1 MLTFHLQ
8 PGALTALRFGY
19 SPLLELAMSYRLLL
33 RPDLHASYRGWLDEA
48 QAATHDLMLPY
59 LDAVIL
65 PSHYLADFV
74 TPTPAT
80 AITDLETEFDRM
92 RETPAAVIR
101 ENTELL
107 IRHYGDSEARQH
119 FLMYPHD
126 ALECL
131 IAELRLYWA
140 RTLAQHW
147 GRIQSVLDAD
157 VMFRARQLALQG
169 INPLF
174 GSLSRVL
181 TYEDSTIRIAKPIEK
196 NATVKAA
203 EVVFNGTGLQLIPSM
218 FACPDLSWQTHPNWQ
233 PMILYR
239 ARGTGLWYQPLP
251 EDSDEA
257 LQVLMGSTRARLL
270 HTLIQEPVNT
280 SELAN
285 RLEITA
291 GAVSQHLNLLN
302 QAGLVES
309 YRSGSRVYYRLSPR
323 GEGLL
328 SLFAL

>member
-8 PGALTALRFGY
+8 PGDLTALRFGY
-19 SPLLELAMSYRLLL
+19 SPLLELSMSYRVLL
-33 RPDLHASYRGWLDEA
+33 RPDLHTSYRGWLDEA
-48 QAATHDLMLPY
+48 RAATHDLMLPY
-59 LDAVIL
+59 MDAVIL
-65 PSHYLADFV
+65 PNYYLADFV

-80 AITDLETEFDRM
+80 AITDLEAEFDRM
-92 RETPAAVIR
+92 RATPVAVIR

-119 FLMYPHD
+119 FLVYPHD

-131 IAELRLYWA
+131 IAELRLYWS
-140 RTLAQHW
+140 RTLAHHW
-147 GRIQSVLDAD
+147 GRIQAVLDAD

-181 TYEDSTIRIAKPIEK
+181 TYEDRTIRISKPIKK
-196 NATVKAA
+196 NATVTEA
-203 EVVFNGTGLQLIPSM
+203 EVMFDGTGLQLIPSM

-239 ARGTGLWYQPLP
+239 ARGTGLWYQTPA
-251 EDSDEA
+251 EETDEA

-270 HTLIQEPVNT
+270 HTLMQAPINT
-280 SELAN
+280 GELAN
-285 RLEITA
+285 RLQITA
-291 GAVSQHLNLLN
+291 GAVSQHLNLLS

-309 YRSGSRVYYRLSPR
+309 YRSGNRVYYRLSTR

-328 SLFAL
+328 GLFAL